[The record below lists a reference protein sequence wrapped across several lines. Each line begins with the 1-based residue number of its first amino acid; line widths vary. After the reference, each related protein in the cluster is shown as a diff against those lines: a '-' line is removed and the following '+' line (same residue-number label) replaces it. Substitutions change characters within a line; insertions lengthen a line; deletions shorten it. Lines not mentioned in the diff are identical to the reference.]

1 MVGDDDHAVGLAAGF
16 FEGLG
21 DQRSSVPAHLRDVRV
36 GVADGR
42 AAAIEQRDDVQ
53 RRRFPYVNKPV
64 FTGSRVPRSILEKK
78 AMTIPAR
85 YENGVFRPL
94 QDVPIKEGTV
104 VEVHVPVEAPAN
116 KPRSIGDSPFA
127 GMWKDRE
134 DMADSVEY
142 INRLRRELHG

>member
-1 MVGDDDHAVGLAAGF
+1 
-16 FEGLG
+16 
-21 DQRSSVPAHLRDVRV
+21 
-36 GVADGR
+36 
-42 AAAIEQRDDVQ
+42 
-53 RRRFPYVNKPV
+53 
-64 FTGSRVPRSILEKK
+64 
-78 AMTIPAR
+78 MTIPAR

-104 VEVHVPVEAPAN
+104 VEVHVPVEAPA
-116 KPRSIGDSPFA
+116 KRPRSIGDSPFA